1 MKAQPDVSK
10 IIVNKNK
17 LNELKNNHVIP
28 QNVSVFDPV
37 KARLGPEAENKNES
51 NRVVLPPKQRL
62 GIKVEVTQGKK
73 RSVKDR
79 LGAIINPKH
88 NCAIYELDEGDS
100 LLDDIDTD
108 ISHEE
113 KLLREGAIKTI
124 DLRNRLSK
132 KETLTFSRENQLE
145 SIIRAPAHHMLGNQ
159 QPTDTMSDRSFDSGP
174 ESYHDSDEEEYDS
187 PKEEEYDSTKEE
199 YDSPTI
205 TKKVKKHKKEK
216 KKKEKSK
223 KKEKKEKKLEKL
235 KQKKLKAEKAKKRI
249 GSKHKVDNA
258 SDDTNV
264 SEIVPEELEPEDI
277 SSLESY
283 VRNLKK
289 ERNKMLQNEIDALVS
304 EQVDQN
310 EEDKTDKHKHSTT
323 GKDNKR
329 LVIANSKNLIQA
341 KQKTASKGI
350 DIQKGK
356 IVKSK
361 ASTKGSALQKT
372 SYSNKRAKLLK
383 DISTAV
389 VKKKESVRSVL
400 NDVDSLLKSAED
412 QNLLNCKDTIQA
424 ESDDVMKQLDEIIN
438 S

>member
-1 MKAQPDVSK
+1 MC
-10 IIVNKNK
+10 
-17 LNELKNNHVIP
+17 L
-28 QNVSVFDPV
+28 SVLSSSFDPV
-37 KARLGPEAENKNES
+37 KARLGPEVENKNES

-88 NCAIYELDEGDS
+88 NCAIYELDEGDG

-132 KETLTFSRENQLE
+132 KEALTFSRENQLE
-145 SIIRAPAHHMLGNQ
+145 SIIRTPAHDMLGNQ
-159 QPTDTMSDRSFDSGP
+159 QPADTRSDRSFDSGP
-174 ESYHDSDEEEYDS
+174 ESYHDSEEEEYDS
-187 PKEEEYDSTKEE
+187 SKEEEYDSLKEEE

-235 KQKKLKAEKAKKRI
+235 RQKQLKAEKAKKKI

-310 EEDKTDKHKHSTT
+310 EDDKTDKHNHSTT
-323 GKDNKR
+323 GKHNKR

-341 KQKTASKGI
+341 KQKAASKGI

-356 IVKSK
+356 IMKSK
-361 ASTKGSALQKT
+361 ASTKGSSLQKT
-372 SYSNKRAKLLK
+372 TYSNKRAKLLK
-383 DISTAV
+383 DISSAV

-400 NDVDSLLKSAED
+400 NDVDSLLKSTED
-412 QNLLNCKDTIQA
+412 QNLLDCKDTIQA